1 MRDQQAQSQHVQRP
15 KVVGAIPWL
24 ACADLSEAML
34 FFESKLGFAKAFA
47 WSEPSTDAGVERD
60 GVMLY
65 LTHNPKLAAC
75 VSDSEITITVEHIDE
90 LYAEHVSRGAPIEMA
105 IRDEPWGAREYRVRA
120 PSGYV
125 LRFSGEPTN

>member
-1 MRDQQAQSQHVQRP
+1 MQEQPALNQSGQRP

-24 ACADLSEAML
+24 ACADPSEAMI
-34 FFESKLGFAKAFA
+34 FESKLGFTKAFA
-47 WSEPSTDAGVERD
+47 CSEPPTDAGVERD
-60 GVMLY
+60 GVMLC

-90 LYAEHVSRGAPIEMA
+90 LYAEHVSRGAPIEMT